1 MTATKRLSPA
11 VVLAAAL
18 IVLVLAAIGVEV
30 LMSTRASGPGAGGY
44 AVVIVRDDDVL
55 ARYTLEDIEEFE
67 QVTIEVDGDEQRGP
81 RLLDVLDDAGVEE
94 FDRLS
99 VAGMG
104 IRDDGELVLV
114 RSEVTE
120 DVVLDI
126 SRRGTVKVVSPEMN
140 WEDRVRDVT
149 EIVVE

>member
-1 MTATKRLSPA
+1 VTATKRPGPA
-11 VVLAAAL
+11 VAVAAAL
-18 IVLVLAAIGVEV
+18 IVLVLAAVGVEA

-55 ARYTLEDIEEFE
+55 ARYTLEDLEAFE
-67 QVTIEVDGDEQRGP
+67 QVTIQADGDEQCGP
-81 RLLDVLDDAGVEE
+81 RLLDVLEDAGVDE

-99 VAGMG
+99 IAGMG
-104 IRDDGELVLV
+104 IRDDGELALV
-114 RSEVTE
+114 RSEVTA

-126 SRRGTVKVVSPEMN
+126 SRRGTVKVVSPDMT